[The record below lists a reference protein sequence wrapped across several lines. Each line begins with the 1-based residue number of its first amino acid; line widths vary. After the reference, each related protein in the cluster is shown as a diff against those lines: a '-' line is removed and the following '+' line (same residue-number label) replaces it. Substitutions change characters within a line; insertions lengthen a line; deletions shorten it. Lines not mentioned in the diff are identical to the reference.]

1 MSEEVKQVLV
11 VDDDPDMRDV
21 LQTALDSFG
30 YVTLVADDGDVALE
44 LYRTH
49 KPGLIVTDIYMP
61 RFDGIRLLREI
72 KNTTPEAKV
81 ILITGYSYLDAEDSD
96 LDVNP
101 DALLRKPF
109 ALRELMSVIDSVM
122 S

>member
-1 MSEEVKQVLV
+1 MPNRPKNVLV

-21 LQTALDSFG
+21 LQTALESFG
-30 YVTLVADDGDVALE
+30 FETYVADDGDVALE
-44 LYRTH
+44 LYHRH
-49 KPGLIVTDIYMP
+49 KPELIVTDIYMP

-72 KNTTPEAKV
+72 KKDSPDRKV
-81 ILITGYSYLDAEDSD
+81 ILITGYSYLDANDSD
-96 LDVNP
+96 MDVTP

-109 ALRELMSVIDSVM
+109 ALRELIRVIESVS